1 MSRVRQRWLVAG
13 GLLLA
18 GAVVA
23 ISVAPGSALGA
34 VTIAL
39 ASIWLAISL
48 PIAAFRLWR
57 WMTYR
62 VGVRLFL
69 SYLLLGIAP
78 FLFCGALA
86 LVGLYILMGQY
97 TSVRFGDDMQV
108 VLTEV
113 SSRCAAVRAR
123 YERDGADR
131 AVSLLAEFEDD
142 AMSELSNIVWLAR
155 FGTVEHRTTG
165 AEDLSMPG
173 WLEAPGESAMVVH
186 DDRML
191 AMVSSVG
198 RDGSSVVALLPIT
211 PVTARVLSEGS
222 WYQVAFPGDH
232 SDPDT
237 DLELSATADSGGP
250 HVKVSPGGAGG
261 DVLWGAWQGDGDSI
275 FDRPWIIW
283 FRLPSN
289 VRSFEDGAAISEP
302 PTVTLLRTAPSKVW
316 NDFIL
321 SRYELASSLQGVMVG
336 MAAFFLVVYGAAV
349 LVAGSM
355 IVSITRSTSRLSRGA
370 DQVASGNLD
379 HRIQVRR
386 NDQLGDLAAS
396 FNSMTASVQ
405 SMLTEVGEKQRL
417 AHELELAREIQRS
430 LLPAASQRHG
440 AATLFAAF
448 RPATEV
454 GGDYFDVFPL
464 GDDTLLLAVGDI
476 AGHGLPTGL
485 LMATLKASLAALV
498 DEGYRGSE
506 LVLRVNRVLRAQRP
520 GRTMATLAVV
530 EVDLAAGR
538 LVITNAGH
546 PPPLLVTPD
555 ADVREIGSGAIPLG
569 SPLCQPSR
577 MEVDFPPGSQL
588 TLYSDGVV
596 EAADPDG
603 EPFGYVQL
611 AEVLTSTVGR
621 SSEAVVGEVLRQL
634 DEFTGPGAAAD
645 DVTILVLEHG
655 PSAALGA

>member
-1 MSRVRQRWLVAG
+1 MSRVLRRWLVAG

-18 GAVVA
+18 GAAVA
-23 ISVAPGSALGA
+23 ISTAPGSALGA

-39 ASIWLAISL
+39 ASIWFAVSL
-48 PIAAFRLWR
+48 PIAAFKLWR

-97 TSVRFGDDMQV
+97 TSVRFGDDLKV

-113 SSRCAAVRAR
+113 SSRCEAVRAR
-123 YERDGADR
+123 YEREGADR

-142 AMSELSNIVWLAR
+142 ATSELPDIVWLAR
-155 FGTVEHRTTG
+155 FGKVEHRTAG
-165 AEDLSMPG
+165 AEDLSIPG
-173 WLEAPGESAMVVH
+173 WLEAPGESAMVVR
-186 DDRML
+186 DGRML
-191 AMVSSVG
+191 AMVSSMG
-198 RDGSSVVALLPIT
+198 RDGSSVVALIPIT
-211 PVTARVLSEGS
+211 PVTARVLSKGS

-232 SDPDT
+232 SDLDT

-250 HVKVSPGGAGG
+250 QVRLSPGDAGG
-261 DVLWGAWQGDGDSI
+261 DVLWGAWEDDGDSI

-289 VRSFEDGAAISEP
+289 VRSFEDGAAVSEP

-336 MAAFFLVVYGAAV
+336 MAVFFLVVYAAAV

-355 IVSITRSTSRLSRGA
+355 IISITRSTSRLSSGA
-370 DQVASGNLD
+370 VQVAAGNLD
-379 HRIQVRR
+379 HRIKVRR

-405 SMLTEVGEKQRL
+405 SMLAEVGEKERL

-506 LVLRVNRVLRAQRP
+506 LVLRVNRVMRAQRP

-530 EVDLAAGR
+530 EVDLAGGR
-538 LVITNAGH
+538 LAITNAGH

-555 ADVREIGSGAIPLG
+555 AGVREIGSGAIPLG
-569 SPLCQPSR
+569 SPLCQPSG

-588 TLYSDGVV
+588 MLYSDGVV
-596 EAADPDG
+596 EAADSDG

-621 SSEAVVGEVLRQL
+621 SSEAVVGEVLRRL

-655 PSAALGA
+655 PPTALDS